1 MARSNRKVVP
11 ESRNMLNQMKYEIA
25 TEFGLG
31 AAYGSAGF
39 SGTDTEF
46 ASDLGE
52 AGGVGFGRVN
62 GAHLTSREN
71 GSVGGEMTKR
81 LVRLAQQN
89 LL

>member
-25 TEFGLG
+25 AEFGLG

-39 SGTDTEF
+39 SGADTEF

-52 AGGVGFGRVN
+52 AGGRVN
-62 GAHLTSREN
+62 GAHLTSRVN